1 MTCIVA
7 VEHDGKVY
15 MGGDSAGSNGYSI
28 AIMTEPKVFRR
39 GKFLIGYTTSFRMG
53 QLLQHT
59 LKPPALTAEWAD
71 NIPGFMVAKF
81 IPAVRKCLSDG
92 GYLKKSDE
100 VIKGGTFLV
109 GFKGELYVVES
120 DMQVGRVADGYYAVG
135 SGSDLALGSMYT
147 SGHFGNRRP
156 PKARLLDALH
166 SAAHHACGVA
176 GPFTILD
183 DA

>member
-7 VEHDGKVY
+7 VEYRGKVH
-15 MGGDSAGSNGYSI
+15 MGGDAAGSNGQTI

-39 GKFLIGYTTSFRMG
+39 GRFVIGYTTSFRMG

-59 LKPPALTAEWAD
+59 LKAPPLSAEWAD
-71 NIPGFMVAKF
+71 NLPGFMVTKF

-92 GYLKKSDE
+92 GYLKRSDE

-109 GFKGELYVVES
+109 GVKGELYVVES

-135 SGSDLALGSMYT
+135 SGSELALGSMHT
-147 SGHFGNRRP
+147 TRLDDLTP
-156 PKARLLDALH
+156 QARLLAAL
-166 SAAHHACGVA
+166 SAAEHHATGVA
-176 GPFTILD
+176 GPFTFEVTK
-183 DA
+183 